1 MTKLTLSVELEIIKK
16 AKKYANQQNT
26 SLSRLVE
33 NYFKQLS
40 KTTSKKIHEAKIT
53 NELLGIASI
62 DKIKNSKDPKLSAL
76 LEKYA
81 HD

>member
-1 MTKLTLSVELEIIKK
+1 MTKLTLSVAQETIKS
-16 AKKYANQQNT
+16 AKYYAQQQHT

-33 NYFKQLS
+33 NYFKQLN
-40 KTTSKKIHEAKIT
+40 KTTSAKTYEAKIT
-53 NELLGIASI
+53 NELIGIATI
-62 DKIKNSKDPKLSAL
+62 GIVKDKNDPRLAGL